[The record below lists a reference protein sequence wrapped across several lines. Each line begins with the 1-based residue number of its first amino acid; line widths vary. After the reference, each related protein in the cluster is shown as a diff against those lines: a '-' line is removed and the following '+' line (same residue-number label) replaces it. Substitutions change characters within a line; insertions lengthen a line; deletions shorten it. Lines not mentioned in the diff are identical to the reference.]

1 MCLVRCKDPPKIIH
15 QPKKC
20 AMVAYFYATIAHF
33 FGVREISSE
42 TCRQKS
48 KTMSKSKKRI
58 VITSNALNA
67 YGTRVLT
74 EGMDIEQFR
83 RNPVLLYMHDR
94 GTVIGMLDDITIEE
108 DKISGVPRFDE
119 ATELSIRVKKQW
131 EFGSIRMSSV
141 GIDII
146 EWSDDKKYLVQ
157 GQTRPTIT
165 KSKLVEVSMVDI
177 GANDE
182 ALVLYKDG
190 NRLTLSKDGDCD
202 LPLLKTEQ
210 PNNNPKTEK
219 KMDEKKLALM
229 LGLPET
235 ATSEQIEAALTAQK
249 AQNEALKQQ
258 AEALALAGITTAVE
272 NAIAQRRLSASKKD
286 EFIEL
291 GKQMGLE
298 ALGKVLEAM
307 NPATKLSETLNHK
320 DGTTAPTTYSKLSE
334 VPADKLMD
342 MRTNNREEYKKLYEA
357 EFGIPCVI
365 QD

>member
-1 MCLVRCKDPPKIIH
+1 
-15 QPKKC
+15 
-20 AMVAYFYATIAHF
+20 
-33 FGVREISSE
+33 
-42 TCRQKS
+42 
-48 KTMSKSKKRI
+48 MSKPRKRI

-83 RNPVLLYMHDR
+83 RNPVVLYMHDR
-94 GTVIGMLDDITIEE
+94 GTIIGMLDDITIEE
-108 DKISGVPRFDE
+108 DKISGVPCFDE
-119 ATELSIRVKKQW
+119 ATELSRRVKKQW

-177 GANDE
+177 GANDD

-190 NRLTLSKDGDCD
+190 NRLTLSKDGECD
-202 LPLLKTEQ
+202 LPLLKTE

-249 AQNEALKQQ
+249 AQNEALKKQT
-258 AEALALAGITTAVE
+258 EALALAGITTAVE
-272 NAIAQRRLSASKKD
+272 TAIAQRRLSASKKE

-298 ALGKVLEAM
+298 SLSKVLEAM
-307 NPATKLSETLNHK
+307 TPNPKLADSLNP
-320 DGTTAPTTYSKLSE
+320 GGGAPAPTTYSKLSD
-334 VPADKLMD
+334 VPADKLME
-342 MRTNNREEYKKLYEA
+342 MRTNDREEYKRLYEA